1 MQTPAHSPTPSRRQ
15 RAPSAWWLP
24 LRLLGILMGI
34 ALLLYGAVF
43 AYQFVETQLGPF
55 APLAALLLGSLLVAI
70 AAPWLLVRERKPL
83 MAAARTVGRWLW
95 ARLQATGLPQ
105 RFATRFPRLAAF
117 LQGRVARTP
126 TGLTLTLGLIAA
138 GALLWNVLELTFEV
152 VTGSPT
158 VGIDRRIIN
167 LVATL
172 RTPTLDQVMYL
183 ITFLGSVQTIVVLT
197 AVVVLVALV
206 AGRPRSAVLVVLAV
220 VAGALFFELVK
231 LLVQRP
237 RPLLED
243 ARIVQGGFSFP
254 SGHSTVSATLY
265 GTVAYLLI
273 RNLRQNR
280 WKVLIGV
287 ATALLVLAIGVSRIY
302 LGVHYP
308 SDVLAGWAAGALWVV
323 LVMIAEHVWT
333 VHRPLPLSALRR
345 TLTLGTAL
353 VLLLAAS
360 AYLATVYRT
369 IPPPPT
375 VAPPTPEVIVLSA
388 VVSTVEGQLP
398 HYTEGLTG
406 QRQEPI
412 SLVFIGTRTQ
422 LEHAFQAADWT
433 ENRPY
438 TFGTL
443 WGGIVASV
451 TRQPDPAGP
460 VTPSF
465 LADEPNALAFS
476 LPVGKTFA
484 ARHHIRFWTTTIQT
498 TAGQSLW
505 LATASFDRG
514 FELAP
519 STGLP
524 THQISPD
531 IDAERTFVV
540 ESLEATGLV
549 TASQTIQLVPPE
561 AGHNFDGD
569 PFHTDGKAVILKLSA
584 AATLATLSTS
594 GGYRARRASMLAV
607 RTPSALPWAYL
618 AVLRAISISPIQDA
632 GGVGILAGR
641 NPRLVPLQ
649 HYSLLALCRGGRLVP
664 RTPKTSVEGKALAC
678 FVRST

>member
-1 MQTPAHSPTPSRRQ
+1 
-15 RAPSAWWLP
+15 
-24 LRLLGILMGI
+24 
-34 ALLLYGAVF
+34 V
-43 AYQFVETQLGPF
+43 
-55 APLAALLLGSLLVAI
+55 LAGSLVLAI
-70 AAPWLLVRERKPL
+70 TAPWLLIHERKPL
-83 MAAARTVGRWLW
+83 LAVGSAAGHWLW

-105 RFATRFPRLAAF
+105 RFAARFPKLVVF

-138 GALLWNVLELTFEV
+138 GALLWNILELAFEV

-158 VGIDRRIIN
+158 VGIDRRILN
-167 LVATL
+167 LIEIL
-172 RTPTLDQVMYL
+172 RTPQLDQVMYL
-183 ITFLGSVQTIVVLT
+183 ITFLGSEQTIVVLT
-197 AVVVLVALV
+197 AVAVLVALV
-206 AGRPRSAVLVVLAV
+206 AGRPRNTVLLVLAV
-220 VAGALFFELVK
+220 VAGTLFFELVK

-243 ARIVQGGFSFP
+243 ARVIQEGFSFP
-254 SGHSTVSATLY
+254 SGHSTLSATFY
-265 GTVAYLLI
+265 GTVAYLVI

-280 WKVLIGV
+280 WKVLVGV
-287 ATALLVLAIGVSRIY
+287 VTALLVLAIGVSRIY

-308 SDVLAGWAAGALWVV
+308 SDVLAGWAAGALWMV
-323 LVMIAEHVWT
+323 LVILAEHVWT
-333 VHRPLPLSALRR
+333 LHPTLPLSALRR
-345 TLTLGTAL
+345 ALTLGTAV

-360 AYLATVYRT
+360 VYLAALYRS

-375 VAPPTPEVIVLSA
+375 ITPPTPEVIDSTA
-388 VVSTVEGQLP
+388 VVSTVQGQLP

-406 QRQEPI
+406 LRQEPI
-412 SLVFIGTRTQ
+412 SLVLVGTRAQ
-422 LEHAFQAADWT
+422 LVHAFQAAGWT

-476 LPVGKTFA
+476 LPVGQTFA
-484 ARHHIRFWTTTIQT
+484 ERHHIRFWTTTVET
-498 TAGQSLW
+498 TTGQSLF

-524 THQISPD
+524 THQIAPD

-540 ESLEATGLV
+540 TSLEGTGLV
-549 TASQTIQLVPPE
+549 TNSQSIQLVPPE
-561 AGHNFDGD
+561 AGRNFDGD
-569 PFHTDGKAVILKLSA
+569 PFHTDGKAVILQLST
-584 AATLATLSTS
+584 AATLGAYAIVGEYRTPAGYNACSQDAADIPTNTCRSVARNDRQGNDQCQLHRSLPLLVRPVLWPVVWLDSLSTRWC
-594 GGYRARRASMLAV
+594 GGCIGE
-607 RTPSALPWAYL
+607 RT
-618 AVLRAISISPIQDA
+618 R
-632 GGVGILAGR
+632 
-641 NPRLVPLQ
+641 
-649 HYSLLALCRGGRLVP
+649 
-664 RTPKTSVEGKALAC
+664 
-678 FVRST
+678 

>member
-1 MQTPAHSPTPSRRQ
+1 MQTPAHSTTPSRRQ
-15 RAPSAWWLP
+15 RAPSAWRLA
-24 LRLLGILMGI
+24 LRLLGILAGI
-34 ALLLYGAVF
+34 TLLLYGVVF
-43 AYQFVETQLGPF
+43 VYQFVETQLGPF
-55 APLAALLLGSLLVAI
+55 APLAALLVGCLVVAI
-70 AAPWLLVRERKPL
+70 AAPWLLIRGRKPL
-83 MAAARTVGRWLW
+83 IAAASTAGRWLW

-105 RFATRFPRLAAF
+105 RFAARFPRLAAF
-117 LQGRVARTP
+117 LRGRLVRSP
-126 TGLTLTLGLIAA
+126 TGLTLTLGLIVA

-172 RTPTLDQVMYL
+172 RTPQLDQVMYL
-183 ITFLGSVQTIVVLT
+183 ITFLGSEQTIVVLT
-197 AVVVLVALV
+197 AVAVLLALL
-206 AGRPRSAVLVVLAV
+206 AGRPRSAVLLVLAV
-220 VAGALFFELVK
+220 VAGTLFFELLK

-265 GTVAYLLI
+265 GTVAYLVV

-287 ATALLVLAIGVSRIY
+287 ATGLLVLAIGVSRIY

-323 LVMIAEHVWT
+323 LVILAEHVWT
-333 VHRPLPLSALRR
+333 LHPPPPSSLRR
-345 TLTLGTAL
+345 ALTMGSAV
-353 VLLLAAS
+353 VLLLVAGG
-360 AYLATVYRT
+360 YLGTLYRT

-375 VAPPTPEVIVLSA
+375 IAPPTPEVIAPTTVA
-388 VVSTVEGQLP
+388 STVEGELA

-406 QRQEPI
+406 HRQEPV
-412 SLVFIGTRTQ
+412 SLVFVGTRAQ
-422 LEHAFQAADWT
+422 LEQAFQAAGWT

-451 TRQPDPAGP
+451 THQPDPAGP

-476 LPVGKTFA
+476 LPVGETFA
-484 ARHHIRFWTTTIQT
+484 ERHHIRFWTTTIQT
-498 TAGQSLW
+498 TTGQWLW

-524 THQISPD
+524 THQIAPV
-531 IDAERTFVV
+531 IDTERTFVV
-540 ESLEATGLV
+540 KSLEGTGLI
-549 TASQTIQLVPPE
+549 TTSQTIQLVPPE
-561 AGHNFDGD
+561 AGRNFDGD
-569 PFHTDGKAVILKLSA
+569 PFHTDGKTVILQLSA
-584 AATLATLSTS
+584 AATLATHSIAGEYFAPQSRIACSQDTA
-594 GGYRARRASMLAV
+594 GIASSV
-607 RTPSALPWAYL
+607 P
-618 AVLRAISISPIQDA
+618 
-632 GGVGILAGR
+632 GGVARNAAKRAGECQ
-641 NPRLVPLQ
+641 VT
-649 HYSLLALCRGGRLVP
+649 RGARSP
-664 RTPKTSVEGKALAC
+664 TS
-678 FVRST
+678 